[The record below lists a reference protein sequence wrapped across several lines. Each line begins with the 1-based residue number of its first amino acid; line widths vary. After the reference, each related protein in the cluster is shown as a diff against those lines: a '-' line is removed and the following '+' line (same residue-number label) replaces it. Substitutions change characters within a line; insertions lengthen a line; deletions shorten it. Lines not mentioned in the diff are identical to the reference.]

1 MSDAPTGPGATQR
14 RVLQL
19 VERHGW
25 NVTAFQ
31 TFGAEFTYFFH
42 GDGCVAYVDTG
53 SAWVA
58 AGAPIAPTDELAAI
72 ADAFVRAAREA
83 RRRCCFVATEDRFLD
98 ATSAAL
104 RALAIGEQPVWDP
117 QTWPGTLRR
126 HSGLR
131 EQLRRARAKGVR
143 VRRIDPAELDA
154 GPLADA
160 AAELTRRWLA
170 TRAMPPMRFLVG
182 LGPFTF
188 PELRRC
194 FVAERDGHVVGV
206 AHVIPVP
213 RRRGWFVEHLLR
225 DPQAPNGTVEV
236 LVDAVMRR
244 ATEEGCSWLT
254 LGTAP
259 LAGAVPR
266 PLRFARSRL
275 RFLYDFEGLQRFKA
289 KLRPAEW
296 CPTFLS
302 YPPSQ
307 GVIVTFVDV
316 LAAFV
321 PGGLLRFGARCL
333 ARGPSVVL
341 VGLGALLVPWIVLM
355 ASASTEQWFAG
366 RAGVKWAW
374 VGFDVLL
381 LVGLVVLQRR
391 RSPRLATVLALAV
404 TVDALVTPVE
414 AVVWNLRQIRGWVDG
429 LVIAVACIGPALAAI
444 VLWGTRARLVRMA
457 REPARVR

>member
-1 MSDAPTGPGATQR
+1 MPDAPTGHSASQR

-19 VERHGW
+19 VQRHGW

-58 AGAPIAPTDELAAI
+58 AGAPIAATDELAAI
-72 ADAFVRAAREA
+72 GGAFVRAAREA
-83 RRRCCFVATEDRFLD
+83 PRRCCFVATEDRFRH
-98 ATSAAL
+98 ATAADL
-104 RALAIGEQPVWDP
+104 RAVAIGEQPVWDP
-117 QTWPGTLRR
+117 QTWPDTLRR
-126 HSGLR
+126 HSRLR

-160 AAELTRRWLA
+160 TAELARRWLA

-194 FVAERDGHVVGV
+194 FVAERDGRVVGV

-213 RRRGWFVEHLLR
+213 GRRGWFLEHLVR
-225 DPQAPNGTVEV
+225 DPQAPNGTVEA

-244 ATEEGCSWLT
+244 ATEEGCTWLT

-289 KLRPAEW
+289 KLRPAAW
-296 CPTFLS
+296 CPIYLS
-302 YPPSQ
+302 YPRSQ
-307 GVIVTFVDV
+307 GVIVTFLDV

-341 VGLGALLVPWIVLM
+341 VGLGVLLVPWIALM
-355 ASASTEQWFAG
+355 AGASAEQWFGG
-366 RAGVKWAW
+366 RPGVKWAW

-381 LVGLVVLQRR
+381 LVGLVVLRRR
-391 RSPRLATVLALAV
+391 RSPGLATGLALAV

-414 AVVWNLRQIRGWVDG
+414 AALWNLPQLRGWLDG
-429 LVIAVACIGPALAAI
+429 LVIALACIGPALAAI

-457 REPARVR
+457 REPALLR